1 MPRVRMI
8 VNFSQGQRARIS
20 GGTPRSEVACRGVTI
35 PIIDPGPAT
44 DSSAPGEQQDPTAL
58 PRAGFQLING
68 AVRDGSG
75 DRIVTAASPIT
86 GGDAV
91 VLVPATASEV
101 ADAVE
106 AAVNARTSWRRTAPA
121 QRAAMLRQAA
131 AAVRADAEH
140 LGNLLCAN
148 TGRLIGPGR

>member
-44 DSSAPGEQQDPTAL
+44 NLSAGSEQQDPTAF
-58 PRAGFQLING
+58 PRVGFQLING
-68 AVRDGSG
+68 EVRDSSG
-75 DRIVTAASPIT
+75 DRIVTTASPIT
-86 GGDAV
+86 GGEGV

-101 ADAVE
+101 VDAVD
-106 AAVNARTSWRRTAPA
+106 AAANARTPWRRTAPA

-131 AAVRADAEH
+131 AA
-140 LGNLLCAN
+140 
-148 TGRLIGPGR
+148 